1 MLDELVRHGDVRRSQ
16 HRGGACLTQQ
26 SGTAVGVALAIGVE
40 ELQGNLPAEP
50 RVFSDVDL
58 TRAARSE
65 PLMDVVVQDGLS
77 GQSRW
82 HLIP

>member
-1 MLDELVRHGDVRRSQ
+1 MFGDRNIEAARASRSSL
-16 HRGGACLTQQ
+16 R
-26 SGTAVGVALAIGVE
+26 TAVGVALAIGVE

-58 TRAARSE
+58 TRAARPE